1 MSRVFLDVN
10 VSPASLTMSP
20 EKNHIEEG
28 GRVSVSCTAVGVSI
42 ENEFYYHSGLEIRK
56 TIWFSLLS
64 SLHTKPNWT
73 SLENTLTCLQLGLHR
88 KNFYNYSMQRAYSE
102 WNTAQNLES

>member
-28 GRVSVSCTAVGVSI
+28 GRVSVSCTAVGVNI
-42 ENEFYYHSGLEIRK
+42 ENYFLAATALEVQ
-56 TIWFSLLS
+56 
-64 SLHTKPNWT
+64 
-73 SLENTLTCLQLGLHR
+73 C
-88 KNFYNYSMQRAYSE
+88 
-102 WNTAQNLES
+102 